1 MAWKFPGSDDS
12 SRGEGGGMGLRNGK
26 ASALERL
33 GWGIAAG
40 FFGVGFWAAGKCW
53 FVGRELEREWGAM
66 GELHGLQEG
75 ITRMTFLLE
84 RQEGWW
90 MLAVVCGWA
99 ALAAAVGAWVCRRK
113 RRKAAGLGGLSFAG
127 GPPAPPAF
135 AGGSPAAPGF
145 AGGPPAPPA
154 AGEDDET
161 TRPGDG
167 GDGIRSRETRGE

>member
-1 MAWKFPGSDDS
+1 MVEQEKRGGTPHPP
-12 SRGEGGGMGLRNGK
+12 RGERVSGVEHMGVRNGK
-26 ASALERL
+26 AATWERL
-33 GWGIAAG
+33 GWGVAAG

-53 FVGRELEREWGAM
+53 SVGRELEREWGAM

-90 MLAVVCGWA
+90 MLAAVCGWA
-99 ALAAAVGAWVCRRK
+99 ALAAGAVAWAFGRK
-113 RRKAAGLGGLSFAG
+113 RRKAAGLGGLS
-127 GPPAPPAF
+127 
-135 AGGSPAAPGF
+135 F